1 MFLNKNNYVLKKT
14 AVFVRFPVPLFHR
27 KDHALNLKHVFA
39 TENPIKTMTVFNDF
53 RFQLGARSK
62 LMENTEFICVN

>member
-1 MFLNKNNYVLKKT
+1 MIRKNDYIIKKT
-14 AVFVRFPVPLFHR
+14 AVFVRFPVPFFHR

-39 TENPIKTMTVFNDF
+39 TENPIKTMTVFYDI

-62 LMENTEFICVN
+62 LMENAEFICVN